1 MYCFISTVPVAFYS
15 NKSGVNDRGQISH
28 FVTPIKIRGWVG
40 ENAEQEDR
48 ADPMTKPV
56 AYI

>member
-1 MYCFISTVPVAFYS
+1 MPVAFYS
-15 NKSGVNDRGQISH
+15 KKSGVNDRGQISH

-40 ENAEQEDR
+40 KNAEQEDR
-48 ADPMTKPV
+48 ADPTTKPV